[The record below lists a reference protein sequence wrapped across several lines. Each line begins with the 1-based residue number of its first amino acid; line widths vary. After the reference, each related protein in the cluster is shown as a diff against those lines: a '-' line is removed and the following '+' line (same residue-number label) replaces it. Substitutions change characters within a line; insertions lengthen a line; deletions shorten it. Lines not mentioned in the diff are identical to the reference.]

1 MAIWYALCHGR
12 VVCGNLEQGVF
23 EMYVQGSG
31 EGGEG
36 GQAGSADLWGLEG
49 RGEPW
54 QRLEYWTNFVI
65 WDLHFYTSS
74 IQIYEFLIVYEFI

>member
-1 MAIWYALCHGR
+1 MYIFGISLLNGMPTYSTIWQYGMPRYALCHGR

-31 EGGEG
+31 EGG
-36 GQAGSADLWGLEG
+36 QAGSADLWGLEG

-54 QRLEYWTNFVI
+54 QRLEY
-65 WDLHFYTSS
+65 
-74 IQIYEFLIVYEFI
+74 

>member
-1 MAIWYALCHGR
+1 MPMYALCHGR

-31 EGGEG
+31 EGG
-36 GQAGSADLWGLEG
+36 QAGSADLWGLEG

-54 QRLEYWTNFVI
+54 QRLEY
-65 WDLHFYTSS
+65 
-74 IQIYEFLIVYEFI
+74 